1 MTGQTY
7 PRKVDAQIVSSL
19 AGVAASVHKFANDI
33 RLLAGIKQMEEPF
46 EAEQVGSSAMA
57 YKRNPMRCERATGL
71 ARFVISLA
79 GSPLQTAAEQWFER
93 TLDDSSNKRLSIPEA
108 FLAIDG
114 CLQIV
119 IDVARGLVVYP
130 KTIEAAVKAE
140 LPFMATEEILMAG
153 VQAGG
158 DRQELHERI
167 RKHSIAAAEQVKMQ
181 GKPNDLLQRLQQDD
195 VFAGLRLQWNELMD
209 SSRFIGR
216 APEQVD
222 QFIGCVVEPVRLR
235 YRSRLC
241 QKVEL
246 KV

>member
-1 MTGQTY
+1 
-7 PRKVDAQIVSSL
+7 
-19 AGVAASVHKFANDI
+19 
-33 RLLAGIKQMEEPF
+33 
-46 EAEQVGSSAMA
+46 
-57 YKRNPMRCERATGL
+57 
-71 ARFVISLA
+71 
-79 GSPLQTAAEQWFER
+79 
-93 TLDDSSNKRLSIPEA
+93 
-108 FLAIDG
+108 
-114 CLQIV
+114 
-119 IDVARGLVVYP
+119 VYP

-235 YRSRLC
+235 YRGRLC